1 MVEGA
6 VRAGIARKRLE
17 QVVGA
22 VSRGFVEHLIFVA
35 GLTEYA
41 VGDSG
46 CRLVADDGFDRRPP
60 DEQFAPPVMCGPDH
74 GFCCDFGL
82 EDWRHGLR
90 AIGELARSEE
100 HTSELQSR

>member
-6 VRAGIARKRLE
+6 VGAGIAREWLE

-22 VSRGFVEHLIFVA
+22 ISRGFIEHLIFVA
-35 GLTEYA
+35 GVTEYA

-60 DEQFAPPVMCGPDH
+60 DEQLAPPVMCGPDH
-74 GFCCDFGL
+74 SFCCDFGL
-82 EDWRHGLR
+82 VNRRPGLR
-90 AIGELARSEE
+90 AIGELAP
-100 HTSELQSR
+100 HP